1 MTWSPCTRRRGQGMP
16 SAARRSWRP
25 SPRSPGPQVWHI
37 QVADLSTCAPGSVA
51 EQNPLH
57 GAGIILDGV
66 YGGKAFHA
74 FKTDVQASPDEWRDR
89 RILFLHTGGLF
100 GVYAE
105 AEALQRVL
113 DDRAPTVAPYVQ
125 A

>member
-1 MTWSPCTRRRGQGMP
+1 ML
-16 SAARRSWRP
+16 A
-25 SPRSPGPQVWHI
+25 
-37 QVADLSTCAPGSVA
+37 
-51 EQNPLH
+51 
-57 GAGIILDGV
+57 AGIILDGV

-74 FKTDVQASPDEWRDR
+74 FKADVQASPEEWRDR

-100 GVYAE
+100 GIYAE

-113 DDRAPTVAPYVQ
+113 EDKAPAAAPLVE